1 MKDINVLIVEDEALI
16 ARQLKKRL
24 EKLGYTVSGVVG
36 TTELA
41 IQSLHANPASLV
53 LMDIVIK
60 GDSDGID
67 AATRI
72 QNEFKL
78 PIIFL
83 TAYADENT
91 LQRAELAR
99 AYGYLIKPVQE
110 RELNAMIRIVLNRHA
125 RDRELLDTIAA
136 VAKLGQNI
144 GATANRLSKQVTD
157 YDQVRIDDELK
168 IALEHHQF
176 ELHYQPQVSLKTGV
190 IVGAEALIRWNHP
203 TRGLIAPTVFI
214 PTLEETGMIQEVGD
228 WVIETACRQLKDWTL
243 LTSDSF
249 SMSINLSSKQ
259 VKPQELERKIEE
271 QLTLHQ
277 ISPVRLELEMT
288 ESIIINNQPGE
299 IGVLNALKEIGVKLS
314 LDDFGT
320 GYSGLSYLQKFPFD
334 IIKIDRE
341 FVRNITLNNSFPAIV
356 TAIINLAGSLEMQI
370 IAEGI
375 ENEGELEFLKQHQC
389 EIGQGFYFS
398 PAVKAEKFTDL
409 LRSGKIYSV

>member
-16 ARQLKKRL
+16 AQQLKKRL
-24 EKLGYTVSGVVG
+24 EKLGYTVSDVVASM
-36 TTELA
+36 ELA
-41 IQSLHANPASLV
+41 IQSLRENPANLV

-60 GDSDGID
+60 GDSDGIH

-72 QNEFKL
+72 QSEFKL
-78 PIIFL
+78 PVIFL
-83 TAYADENT
+83 TAYADEKT

-110 RELNAMIRIVLNRHA
+110 RELNAMIRIVLNRHS
-125 RDRELLDTIAA
+125 RDRELLETIAA
-136 VAKLGQNI
+136 VEELGQNI
-144 GATANRLSKQVTD
+144 GATANRLSKQITD
-157 YDQVRIDDELK
+157 YDQVKIDDELK
-168 IALEHHQF
+168 FALEHQQF
-176 ELHYQPQVSLKTGV
+176 ELYYQPQVSMKTGA

-203 TRGLIAPTVFI
+203 TRGLIAPGVFI
-214 PTLEETGMIQEVGD
+214 PTLEETGMIQKVGD
-228 WVIETACRQLKDWTL
+228 WVVETACRQLKDWTL

-259 VKPQELERKIEE
+259 VKPQDLERKIDE

-277 ISPVRLELEMT
+277 ISPANLELEIT
-288 ESIIINNQPGE
+288 ESIIINNQPEE
-299 IGVLNALKEIGVKLS
+299 IAVLDALKEIGVRLS
-314 LDDFGT
+314 VDDFGT

-341 FVRNITLNNSFPAIV
+341 FVRNITLNNRFPAIII
-356 TAIINLAGSLEMQI
+356 AIMNLAESLEMQT

-375 ENEGELEFLKQHQC
+375 ENEGELEFFKQHQC

-398 PAVKAEKFTDL
+398 PAVKAEEFTDL
-409 LRSGKIYSV
+409 LQSGKNYDV

>member
-16 ARQLKKRL
+16 AQQLKKRL
-24 EKLGYTVSGVVG
+24 EKLGYTVSDVVASM
-36 TTELA
+36 ELA
-41 IQSLHANPASLV
+41 IQSLRENPANLV

-60 GDSDGID
+60 GDSDGIH

-72 QNEFKL
+72 QSEFKL
-78 PIIFL
+78 PVIFL
-83 TAYADENT
+83 TAYADEKT

-125 RDRELLDTIAA
+125 RDRELLETIAA
-136 VAKLGQNI
+136 VEKLGQNI
-144 GATANRLSKQVTD
+144 GASASRLAMQIND
-157 YDQVRIDDELK
+157 YDQVKIDDELK
-168 IALEHHQF
+168 IALENRQF
-176 ELHYQPQVSLKTGV
+176 EMHYQPQVSLKTGA

-203 TRGLIAPTVFI
+203 TRGLIAPGVFI
-214 PTLEETGMIQEVGD
+214 PTLEETGMIQKVGD
-228 WVIETACRQLKDWTL
+228 WVVETACRQLKDWTL

-259 VKPQELERKIEE
+259 VKPQDLERKIDE

-277 ISPVRLELEMT
+277 ISPANLELEIT
-288 ESIIINNQPGE
+288 ESIIINNQPEE
-299 IGVLNALKEIGVKLS
+299 IAVLDALKEIGVRLS
-314 LDDFGT
+314 VDDFGT

-341 FVRNITLNNSFPAIV
+341 FVRNITLNNRFPAIII
-356 TAIINLAGSLEMQI
+356 AIMNLAESLEMQT

-375 ENEGELEFLKQHQC
+375 ENEGELEFFKQHQC

-409 LRSGKIYSV
+409 LQSGKNYDV